1 MENGYTRKEIS
12 NKLNIG
18 SETLRYYE
26 NIGIIPI
33 PVRTK
38 SGYRI
43 YNEED
48 LLRLKFIKRSKELGF
63 SLSEIA
69 DVFKVLN
76 SDKNIDN
83 KIWNNLISP
92 KIEEIDKKII
102 ELTRLR
108 EILDYARKDK
118 TLGECDLFKFFIKP
132 LDPVL

>member
-33 PVRTK
+33 PLRTK
-38 SGYRI
+38 AGYRI
-43 YNEED
+43 YSED
-48 LLRLKFIKRSKELGF
+48 DFLRLKFIKRSKELGF

-69 DVFKVLN
+69 DVFKILN
-76 SDKNIDN
+76 SDKSIDN
-83 KIWNNLISP
+83 KIWSSLISP
-92 KIEEIDKKII
+92 KIEEIDKKIA
-102 ELTRLR
+102 ELTKLK

-118 TLGECDLFKFFIKP
+118 SLGECDLFKFFYKNS
-132 LDPVL
+132 

>member
-1 MENGYTRKEIS
+1 MENKYSRKEIS

-33 PVRTK
+33 PVRTE

-43 YNEED
+43 YSEED
-48 LLRLKFIKRSKELGF
+48 LSRLKFIKRSKELGF
-63 SLSEIA
+63 RLSEIA
-69 DVFKVLN
+69 DILQIL
-76 SDKNIDN
+76 SRSKNIDN
-83 KIWNNLISP
+83 KIGNDLISP
-92 KIEEIDKKII
+92 KIEEIDRKIA

-108 EILDYARKDK
+108 ELLDYTRKDK
-118 TLGECDLFKFFIKP
+118 TLGECDLFNFFTKP